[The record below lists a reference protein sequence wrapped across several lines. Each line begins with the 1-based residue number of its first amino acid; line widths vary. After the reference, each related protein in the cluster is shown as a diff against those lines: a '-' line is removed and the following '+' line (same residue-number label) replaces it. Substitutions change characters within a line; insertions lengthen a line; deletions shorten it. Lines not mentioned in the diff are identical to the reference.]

1 MEAPR
6 VRRFWTEA
14 CAVEADG
21 GWSIMLDGRPL
32 KTPARALLVLPKA
45 TLSDTVVAEWNA
57 APQTVDP
64 RAMPMT
70 GLANA
75 AVDRVAPDKAGFAA
89 GLARYAEAD
98 LLCYRAD
105 NPAKLVDRQA
115 ARWDPLLAWARRRF
129 DVDFAETIGI
139 IHVDQPLAT
148 VERLA
153 HEISML
159 DAFRLA
165 ALSPIITIGGSLVT
179 ALAMVEGAVGFDEA
193 WAALSLDEEWQIEQ
207 WGDDAEAVAA
217 LANKRRDVA
226 AAVRFIELLD

>member
-1 MEAPR
+1 
-6 VRRFWTEA
+6 VKRFWTEA
-14 CAVEADG
+14 RAVEAEG

-45 TLSDTVVAEWNA
+45 TLSDTVVQEWNA
-57 APQTVDP
+57 APETVDP

-89 GLARYAEAD
+89 GLARYA
-98 LLCYRAD
+98 D

-115 ARWDPLLAWARRRF
+115 ARWDPLLAWARRRY
-129 DVDFAETIGI
+129 DVDFAVTSGI
-139 IHVDQPLAT
+139 IHVDQPPPT

-153 HEISML
+153 HEISIL
-159 DAFRLA
+159 DAYRLA

-179 ALAMVEGAVGFDEA
+179 ALAMVEGVVGFDEA
-193 WAALSLDEEWQIEQ
+193 WAAISLDEEWQIEQ

-226 AAVRFIELLD
+226 AAVRFIELLN